1 MNNEKIEN
9 LLNLAIEASPAEREK
24 SLDLEVGYDLANDSW
39 EVIVKFFGTAE
50 QLEEVLKTAFPEEY
64 QSIRIQNLSNEYA
77 ILEIP
82 ENLVDKVAALTQI
95 EYMEKPKR
103 LFFTIQN
110 GKRASCINT
119 VQYGVTGGSSTAS
132 NLNLTGK
139 GVLVA
144 VIDSGIDYAHPDFRN
159 EDGSTRI
166 LELWDQTI
174 EVEGLR
180 PPEGFRRGTL
190 FSEEIINRALE
201 QPAEQQRYEICPSRD
216 ISGHGTH
223 VVGIAAGNGRASM
236 GRYRGVAYESRMIIV
251 KLGSSEE
258 NAFPRTTEL
267 MTAIDFCVNR
277 AVFYGMP
284 LALNLSFGNNYGSHS
299 GTSLLETY
307 LNDMAGKF
315 RNSIVIGSGNE
326 GAAAAHTSGIVTEN
340 QREEIEF
347 SVSEYE
353 TTLNLQIWK
362 NYADEMAI
370 ILEHPNGSRIGPV
383 QKVQG
388 PQRFQIENTE
398 ILLYYGEPNPYSLYQ
413 EIYFDFLPV
422 NDYIDSGIWRITLI
436 PQKIVVGNYDMW
448 LPAGG
453 VINQGTGFLF
463 PTEET
468 TLTIPSTADKAITV
482 GAYDAYYNRAASF
495 SGRGYTR
502 ETNQVKPDIV
512 APGVDINSA
521 APGGGY
527 AIRTGTSMA
536 APFVTGAAALLLQW
550 GIVDGNDLYLYGEK
564 LKAYLL
570 RGARRDF
577 AGFDKWPNP
586 QLGWGALCVADS
598 IPRG

>member
-9 LLNLAIEASPAEREK
+9 LLNLAMEATPKEREK
-24 SLDLEVGYDLANDSW
+24 SLDLEVGYDSAKASW
-39 EVIVKFFGTAE
+39 EVIIKFFGTAE
-50 QLEEVLKTAFPEEY
+50 QLEEVFQTAFPEEY
-64 QSIRIQNLSNEYA
+64 QSIIIQNLSNEYA

-110 GKRASCINT
+110 GKRASCINM
-119 VQYGVTGGSSTAS
+119 VQSGVAGGGSAAS
-132 NLNLTGK
+132 NLNLTGQ

-144 VIDSGIDYAHPDFRN
+144 VIDSGIDYAHPDFLN
-159 EDGSTRI
+159 EDGTTRI

-174 EVEGLR
+174 EIAGLE
-180 PPEGFRRGTL
+180 PPVGFRRGTL
-190 FSEEIINRALE
+190 FSEEVINRALE
-201 QPAEQQRYEICPSRD
+201 QPTEQQRYEICPSRD

-223 VVGIAAGNGRASM
+223 VAGIAAGNGRASG
-236 GRYRGVAYESRMIIV
+236 GRYRGVAYESNLLIV
-251 KLGSSEE
+251 KLGSPEE

-267 MTAIDFCVNR
+267 MTAIDYCVNR

-307 LNDMAGKF
+307 LNDMAGEF
-315 RNSIVIGSGNE
+315 RTSIVIGSGNE
-326 GAAAAHTSGIVTEN
+326 GAAAVHTSGIVSGN
-340 QREEIEF
+340 QTKEVEF
-347 SVSEYE
+347 SVSEFE
-353 TTLNLQIWK
+353 AALNLQIWK
-362 NYADEMAI
+362 NYVDEMAI
-370 ILEHPNGSRIGPV
+370 ILEHPNGSRIGPI
-383 QKVQG
+383 QG
-388 PQRFQIENTE
+388 IQGSQRFRIENTE
-398 ILLYYGEPNPYSLYQ
+398 ILLYYGEPSPYSPYQ

-422 NDYIDSGIWRITLI
+422 DDYIDSGIWRIGLV
-436 PQKIVVGNYDMW
+436 PQQIVVGNYDMW

-453 VINQGTGFLF
+453 VTNQGTGFLF

-468 TLTIPSTADKAITV
+468 TLTIPSTAEKAITV
-482 GAYDAYYNRAASF
+482 GAYDAYYNRAATF

-512 APGVDINSA
+512 APGVDINST

-527 AIRTGTSMA
+527 VLRTGTSMA
-536 APFVTGAAALLLQW
+536 TPFVTGASALLMEW
-550 GIVDGNDLYLYGEK
+550 GIVKGNDLYLYGEK
-564 LKAYLL
+564 LKAYLI

-577 AGFDKWPNP
+577 EGFDEWPNP
-586 QLGWGALCVADS
+586 QLGWGALCLRDS
-598 IPRG
+598 LPE